1 MLNAGLTFLFVLI
14 TGTSLP
20 RTGFGTRSIVC
31 SPPLKWNEIMKKWL
45 VSVAI
50 AASFGVHADEGM
62 WQPHQLPAMAD
73 ELKAKGL
80 EIDAKSISKLT
91 EFPMNAVISLGGCT
105 ASFVSPKGLAVTN
118 HHCAYGSIQYNSTP
132 EKNLLKEGF
141 LAKSFAEELPA
152 TPGSRIFVTEAVTD
166 VTAKVKAGEMEKT
179 GNDFYK
185 GIENK
190 EKELVA
196 ECEKEPGFRCQVY
209 SFHGGLEY
217 YLVKQMEIRD
227 VRLVYNPAA
236 SVGKYGGDIDNWMWP
251 RHTGDFSFY
260 RAYVGKNGK
269 PADFSKDNVPYEPKS
284 FLKVSAK
291 GVSDGDFVMVTG
303 YPGSTNRYRTA
314 SEVKNQFEWAYPE
327 GKMLRERYIDIIK
340 ETAKDGSDE
349 RIKYESLIA
358 GLANYAKNFTSM
370 IEFYGKSTMLADRQK
385 IETELAKWIAKDE
398 QRQQQYGST
407 LAKLDELVAKGQ
419 QKQERDIL
427 LGYIGYT
434 TMITTARDLYRLAHE
449 KTLAD
454 AAREPGFQER
464 DMTNFKSSMERI
476 DRRYAASVDK
486 AVLLDLLSRYAV
498 LPAEKRIAA
507 LDTVFGIEA
516 NFSKDKLAKTLDAMY
531 ANTQL
536 GVQATRLSWMDKSV
550 ADFKASND
558 PFIKMAVALFDSD
571 MAREQEKK
579 QLEGDLMKVRP
590 QYMDAIIAYNRELGK
605 PVYADANF
613 SLRVSVGHVKGYSPQ
628 DGLKAV
634 PFTRLEGI
642 LAKDTGM
649 DPFDAPQKQLDL
661 IKAKQYGDFYV
672 KSLDSVPVNFLST
685 LDTTGGNSGSPT
697 LNGRAELVG
706 LLFDGVYESIIG
718 DWSYNDS
725 NNRSIQIDSRYML
738 WVMKYLDNADNL
750 LAEMEIVH

>member
-1 MLNAGLTFLFVLI
+1 
-14 TGTSLP
+14 
-20 RTGFGTRSIVC
+20 
-31 SPPLKWNEIMKKWL
+31 MKKWL
-45 VSVAI
+45 LTAAI
-50 AASFGVHADEGM
+50 AASFGASADEGM

-80 EIDAKSISKLT
+80 EISADSISKLT

-105 ASFVSPKGLAVTN
+105 ASFVSPKGLVVTN

-132 EKNLLKEGF
+132 EKNLLKDGF
-141 LAKSFAEELPA
+141 LAKTYAEELPA
-152 TPGSRIFVTEAVTD
+152 TPGSRIFVTEDVTNVTD
-166 VTAKVKAGEMEKT
+166 KVTAGQMDKV

-185 GIENK
+185 GIELR
-190 EKELVA
+190 EKNLVA
-196 ECEKEPGFRCQVY
+196 ECEKEDGYRCQVY

-217 YLVKQMEIRD
+217 YLVKQLEIRD
-227 VRLVYNPAA
+227 VRLAYNPAA

-260 RAYVGKNGK
+260 RAYVSKDGK

-291 GVSDGDFVMVTG
+291 GVSDGDFVMVAG
-303 YPGSTNRYRTA
+303 YPGRTNRYRTA
-314 SEVKNQFEWAYPE
+314 DEVNNQFNWSYPHAKE
-327 GKMLRERYIDIIK
+327 LQETMIDIIK
-340 ETAKDGSDE
+340 DTAPEGSDE

-385 IETELAKWIAKDE
+385 VESDLASWISKDDK
-398 QRQQQYGST
+398 RQQHYGDT
-407 LAKLDELVAKGQ
+407 LANLEKLVAKSQ
-419 QKQERDIL
+419 QNQERDIL

-434 TMITTARDLYRLAHE
+434 TMVTTARSLYRLANE

-454 AAREPGFQER
+454 MAREPGYQDR
-464 DMTNFKSSMERI
+464 DMTNFTSSMERI

-486 AVLLDLLSRYAV
+486 ALLADLLTRYAA
-498 LPAEKRIAA
+498 LPSEQRIAS
-507 LDTVFGIEA
+507 LDKAFGIT
-516 NFSKDKLAKTLDAMY
+516 DKFDPKALVKTLDKMY
-531 ANTQL
+531 AKTKL
-536 GVQATRLSWMDKSV
+536 DDKDTRLAWMNKSV

-558 PFIKMAVALFDSD
+558 PFIQFAVQTYDAD
-571 MAREQEKK
+571 MALEKAEK
-579 QLEGDLMKVRP
+579 QLSGDLMKVRP

-605 PVYADANF
+605 PVYADANS
-613 SLRVSVGHVKGYSPQ
+613 SLRVTVGNVKGYSPQ
-628 DGLKAV
+628 DGLQAV
-634 PFTRLEGI
+634 PFTRLEGL
-642 LAKDTGM
+642 LAKDTGA
-649 DPFDAPQKQLDL
+649 DPFDAPAKQLEL
-661 IKAKQYGDFYV
+661 IKQKQYGDYYV
-672 KSLDSVPVNFLST
+672 KAIDSVPVNFLST

-718 DWSYNDS
+718 DWGYDAQS
-725 NNRSIQIDSRYML
+725 NRSIQVDSRYML

-750 LAEMEIVH
+750 LAEMDIAK